1 MSAMSR
7 KATEAEEWE
16 ELTGERPD
24 WVTPHPVRPT
34 RTCIDCGHPV
44 KPHADRC
51 QPCWTAWLATQTPEA
66 RTAMARAMVA
76 AWERP
81 PFGPSLDERMS
92 AVDRQYADDR
102 ARDRAARHGA

>member
-1 MSAMSR
+1 MPNLDAPPDGRAPSPT
-7 KATEAEEWE
+7 TEEE
-16 ELTGERPD
+16 TM
-24 WVTPHPVRPT
+24 RPT
-34 RTCIDCGHPV
+34 RPCIDCGRPV